1 MILFRTKT
9 LGPKSS
15 SPVGQR
21 KWCNTH
27 HFNTPNILDFLWTHQ
42 LEKLANTSGRMWK
55 RLWSL
60 RLNSPQKICP
70 WWRSASRTCEI
81 GLPGKVGNGQSST
94 LGVFSEKEPG
104 NKYNIIQIIIIY
116 IYIIYTQSYT
126 YIYLH
131 PHCDA
136 VFLPLGKKNL
146 SDISGC
152 FCKVAALCDDRMFG
166 ALKSSQINS
175 TKFQWTEI
183 SWIIIRNH
191 PWVDIIQ
198 NSSLFYFHCSCHGW
212 LPGFDEIFLARWACF
227 SCKPWDRVLSTSDLD
242 ASCAGNLA
250 TTQRDQKMQH

>member
-81 GLPGKVGNGQSST
+81 GLPGKIGNGQSST

-126 YIYLH
+126 YIYIYIH
-131 PHCDA
+131 
-136 VFLPLGKKNL
+136 
-146 SDISGC
+146 IY
-152 FCKVAALCDDRMFG
+152 
-166 ALKSSQINS
+166 
-175 TKFQWTEI
+175 
-183 SWIIIRNH
+183 WIITYYYTGF
-191 PWVDIIQ
+191 VVCYG
-198 NSSLFYFHCSCHGW
+198 SSS
-212 LPGFDEIFLARWACF
+212 E
-227 SCKPWDRVLSTSDLD
+227 V
-242 ASCAGNLA
+242 
-250 TTQRDQKMQH
+250 